1 MNNNWK
7 EVVQELQ
14 RLKDVSLSDIAD
26 EIVTYD
32 KKEAEYRAA
41 LADKAL
47 RDYEN
52 GDLVTVSQNKLLEFL
67 QGIPDCRVC
76 PINTF
81 CEARRRNYECD
92 KRLVRWLADEWD
104 EGIYPEEDEDV

>member
-14 RLKDVSLSDIAD
+14 RLKDASLSDIAD

-52 GDLVTVSQNKLLEFL
+52 GDLVTVSKDKLKQVLD
-67 QGIPDCRVC
+67 GITDCRIC
-76 PINTF
+76 PLQF
-81 CEARRRNYECD
+81 CEAKRRRELECI
-92 KRLVRWLADEWD
+92 KRLLKWMADEWD
-104 EGIYPEEDEDV
+104 EGIYPEDEDA

>member
-1 MNNNWK
+1 MNNSWK

-14 RLKDVSLSDIAD
+14 RLKDVSLGEIAD

-32 KKEAEYRAA
+32 KKEDEYRAA

-52 GDLVTVSQNKLLEFL
+52 GDLVTVSKDKLKAVLDS
-67 QGIPDCRVC
+67 ITDCRIC
-76 PINTF
+76 PLVF
-81 CEARRRNYECD
+81 CKAKERREMECI
-92 KRLVRWLADEWD
+92 KRLLKWLADEWD